1 VKDVKKYFIRFERL
15 KSAPFL
21 LLCFSVF
28 FCFGPP
34 LTLPVV
40 AQELGDVLDTR
51 SSIGLRL
58 PDVRALDP
66 RVFPFDKTPVLGLLL
81 RGEGSSFLD
90 WQPSSLKRSTSLDS
104 TGKFIIVSEEMNG
117 LPLRQRYMIPLSLY
131 LNERVAYDQHLA
143 WRKAAAENIYRLGE
157 EQRRGPGGVNIEIPV
172 PIKSRAFEQ
181 IFGGNTV
188 GLNVQGDISIKI
200 SGRNENRSEV
210 QTAYNRGSNFSFKM
224 QQQQRFTVTGR
235 IGEKVQVNVD
245 QDSERAFDFENN
257 IRLNYTGFE
266 DDIVQKIEA
275 GNVALSLPGT
285 RFVTFG
291 GTSAGLFGIKTDM
304 QIGNLALTAIASQ
317 EKGENKRLTLSGGA
331 TEGSQKIQ
339 DYDYR
344 RYAYFFL
351 DSLYR
356 DQFRRYSRQKWLHSS
371 NPNRAI
377 ADIFVYKSAPGFD
390 TRSESIPGRAYPADT
405 VKYRG
410 EIYSGNF
417 IRLEPNVDYYI
428 EKNLGYIVMTNPL
441 GEEEVLG
448 VAFRTPQEIVGDIN
462 YIADPD
468 PGKRTS
474 INLRLVKARS
484 PVPTLSTWNL
494 EWKNVYYLGGR
505 NIPREGF
512 ELKIFFKPP
521 SGDPQEA
528 LTVGNRPR
536 SYLEIFGLDVRNVAG
551 APEPD
556 NVVDFDDVI
565 LNLGR
570 GELIFPDLKPFD
582 PDSVF
587 VDEVLQPIY
596 LDSTK
601 LTTKMYNTRIRSEI
615 DADSKFYIEVKSKT
629 RSSNY
634 SLGFNIIENSEKVLL
649 NGAELQRDTDYI
661 IDYFSGNLTI
671 LKEEANKPNANVEI
685 SYQSNSLFQLEK
697 KSILGARAEYRF
709 NPSSYLGGT
718 LLYLS
723 QRTLDQRIRLGSV
736 DNGPMKNLI
745 WDVNAALKFQPNVL
759 SRALNALPLLST
771 QESSELR
778 LEGEIAQ
785 ILPNPNTLNS
795 KVPGDKD
802 GVAYVDDFEASKRST
817 PLGVIRRGWVQ
828 ASIPEAILDDRA
840 NVQRDTLLRLKDE
853 RSALAR
859 RGKLIWYN
867 PFSGVATK
875 EIYPDRDVNQTNQI
889 TQVLT
894 LEFDPTVNEADQSP
908 AGSKR
913 AWGGIMRA
921 LSPGFFD
928 QTESKFLEIWFFGSR
943 GRVHVDLG
951 QISEDLIPNGQLNTE
966 DVFGGIRN
974 NILDEGEDIG
984 VDGIKGGDG
993 AANFSNDGAGKDYW
1007 ELTGDKQKNFGEP
1020 ASDDDWSYVSRSN
1033 DYDHINGTENS
1044 RNDANEAGG
1053 SIRPDTEDINANGG
1067 LDLANNYISYAFSID
1082 TNNVD
1087 VKNRYFKGGRLS
1099 GWKLYRIPLSDGVKS
1114 DRSRSLTATDFS
1126 RIEYVRVWVDSVDDA
1141 RGTALSIADISLV
1154 GNEWK
1159 EVGIVKTE
1167 TNFKDAK
1174 QDQRFEVTVVNNEE
1188 NPDDY
1193 ESPPGVEGEV
1203 DRITFLRSKEQS
1215 QTLRVK
1221 GAGLGKRGE
1230 IAVAQKTFFQPMNLV
1245 NYNRLKMFVYGRD
1258 INGFHI
1264 TAENSEI
1271 EFFIR
1276 FGADTSNFYEFRERV
1291 FPEWDKDRR
1300 RNDMDIDLI
1309 ELARLKETL
1318 SWPDS
1323 AVAGYGHAQE
1333 RILRYRR
1340 KRIGPTQ
1347 ELRVRGN
1354 PSLTNVRTLVAGI
1367 KNLSKEEPFVG
1378 EIWMDELRVVEVKK
1392 DKGIALRVRA
1402 DLKLADFMTINGE
1415 INRQD
1420 ADFHNVSQ
1428 RFGGGDNRTN
1438 ITLAGSMTF
1447 DKLLP
1452 QSLGLAIPVSMN
1464 YTESRA
1470 TPKYVPGTDIETK
1483 ALEETDDLLKRS
1495 KSFNDQMGF
1504 NVSARRR
1511 SRSQN
1516 SLVKYTL
1523 DNLSAGLSY
1532 TESNAHNSQIKSSR
1546 RESWSGNADYSL
1558 NFGAKNYVEPFKWIG
1573 RAPLLGKLMNTK
1585 LYYTPQNLSA
1595 SLQAA
1600 RNSDKLETRLAGS
1613 SDTSRGV
1620 VTNTK
1625 VYTALGNFR
1634 TAMKLVENISLD
1646 YSYGFTSDLLSR
1658 NRPFRA
1664 FQDSLR
1670 MVRRGTLKI
1679 AQFDTLKPKPEQYK
1693 EGLITLLPGGDDE
1706 VVSITQSAGVK
1717 YSPNLFSWFNP
1728 NLSYTSNYRYGNNIQ
1743 QGQIGRSAGTSTT
1756 LTASSTL
1763 RLGEMFKIFQRRDA
1777 PSGRETPDRKQRQAP
1792 RLSPGQQRPDEDNPD
1807 EEEEQRQAP
1816 PPPSEER
1823 VTPPDEGGQDKD
1835 KKEKD
1840 DKKKEEKKKE
1850 DKPRRGISPLQLFS
1864 LFTKF
1869 KDVSVNF
1876 SRNDSYSDYAL
1887 ADANS
1892 GGTPSWRYKLGLIN
1906 PHKRGVNQVA
1916 GVTTTPSTFSRRDNY
1931 SASSGFDVSR
1941 SFNITVRY
1949 DHDETRNES
1958 TTITGT
1964 TSDSWLAFGEDKNN
1978 DGDPD
1983 GLNIPFPEWTVRW
1996 SGLER
2001 FKLFGKVATNLSV
2014 EHGFGGKKSSVFNI
2028 SPEGDKRITG
2038 EDFAFNF
2045 RPLIKVNATLK
2056 NGMVT
2061 TFQYS
2066 KTSGDR
2072 PTYNYDPNEI
2082 DPKTGKPRQIFQS
2095 SSITRTNEMSFTLT
2109 YSKQSGFR
2117 IPLPFLKN
2125 KQLRNSV
2132 DLSATFLKSA
2142 SESGLRRGAAEDIS
2156 ANSTN
2161 RWSFS
2166 PRMTY
2171 SFSNR
2176 VRGGAHFEIGKTESK
2191 LTGTTNIKELGI
2203 DINISIRGE

>member
-15 KSAPFL
+15 KSAPFP

-28 FCFGPP
+28 FCFCP
-34 LTLPVV
+34 LASRLV
-40 AQELGDVLDTR
+40 AQELSDVLDAQ
-51 SSIGLRL
+51 SPIGLRL
-58 PDVRALDP
+58 PEVRSLDP
-66 RVFPFDKTPVLGLLL
+66 RVFPFDKSPARGLSL
-81 RGEGSSFLD
+81 RGEVSSFLD

-104 TGKFIIVSEEMNG
+104 TGKFIIVTEEMNG
-117 LPLRQRYMIPLSLY
+117 VPLRQRYMVPLSLY
-131 LNERVAYDQHLA
+131 LNERIAYDRDLA
-143 WRKAAAENIYRLGE
+143 WHRSAVENIYRLDAD
-157 EQRRGPGGVNIEIPV
+157 QRRGPGGVNIEIPV

-200 SGRNENRSEV
+200 TGRNENRSEV

-257 IRLNYTGFE
+257 IRLSYTGFE

-304 QIGNLALTAIASQ
+304 QIGNLALTTIASQ

-331 TEGSQKIQ
+331 TEGSQRIQ

-344 RYAYFFL
+344 RNTYFFL
-351 DSLYR
+351 DAKYR
-356 DQFRRYSRQKWLHSS
+356 NKFRYYRQQKWLHEFDSE
-371 NPNRAI
+371 RTI
-377 ADIFVYKSAPGFD
+377 TDIVVYKSAPGYD
-390 TRSESIPGRAYPADT
+390 TRPESIPGRAYPADT
-405 VKYRG
+405 LKYNE
-410 EIYSGNF
+410 EIYPGNF

-428 EKNLGYIVMTNPL
+428 QNDLGYIVMTNPL

-448 VAFRTPQEIVGDIN
+448 VAFRTRQETVGDVN

-468 PGKRTS
+468 PQKRAS
-474 INLRLVKARS
+474 INLRLVKAKS
-484 PVPTLSTWNL
+484 PIPTLSTWDL

-505 NIPREGF
+505 SIPREGF

-528 LTVGNRPR
+528 LTVGNRPT

-551 APEPD
+551 ALEPD

-570 GELIFPDLKPFD
+570 GELIFPDLRPFD
-582 PDSVF
+582 PDTVF
-587 VDEVLQPIY
+587 LNGAALPVVLPQDKRSINNKNISIY
-596 LDSTK
+596 DTK
-601 LTTKMYNTRIRSEI
+601 IRAEI
-615 DADSKFYIEVKSKT
+615 DEASNFYIEIKSKT

-649 NGAELQRDTDYI
+649 NGVELQRDTDYI

-671 LKEEANKPNANVEI
+671 LKEEASKPNANVEI

-709 NPSSYLGGT
+709 NPNSYLGGT

-736 DNGPMKNLI
+736 DNGPMRNLI
-745 WDVNAALKFQPNVL
+745 WDVNAAMKFQPNFL
-759 SRALNALPLLST
+759 SQALNALPLLST

-828 ASIPEAILDDRA
+828 ASIPKAILDDPT
-840 NVQRDTLLRLKDE
+840 NVAPPDALPGARKE

-894 LEFDPTVNEADQSP
+894 LEFDPTANEVDKTTP
-908 AGSKR
+908 PGLKR

-928 QTESKFLEIWFFGSR
+928 QTESKFLEIWFYGSR

-951 QISEDLIPNGQLNTE
+951 QISEDIIPNGQLNTE
-966 DVFGGIRN
+966 DIFGGIRN

-984 VDGIKGGDG
+984 VDGVKGNDG
-993 AANFSNDGAGKDYW
+993 AANFSNDGAGRDYW
-1007 ELTGDKQKNFGEP
+1007 ELTGNTQKNFGEP
-1020 ASDDDWSYVSRSN
+1020 ASDDDWSYTSRSN

-1044 RNDANEAGG
+1044 KNDANEAGG

-1067 LDLANNYISYAFSID
+1067 LDLANNYISYTFSID
-1082 TNNVD
+1082 TNNVA
-1087 VKNRYFKGGRLS
+1087 VKNKYFKGGRLS
-1099 GWKLYRIPLSDGVKS
+1099 GWKLYRIPLSDGIKS
-1114 DRSRSLTATDFS
+1114 DGTRNLTATDFS

-1141 RGTALSIADISLV
+1141 RGTFLSLADISLV

-1167 TNFKDAK
+1167 TNFKDAV

-1188 NPDDY
+1188 NPDEY
-1193 ESPPGVEGEV
+1193 ESPPGVQGEV

-1221 GAGLGKRGE
+1221 TEGGGLLPNE
-1230 IAVAQKTFFQPMNLV
+1230 IAVAQKTFFQPMNLI
-1245 NYNRLKMFVYGRD
+1245 NYNKLKMFVYGKQDLQRAGGAPLQ
-1258 INGFHI
+1258 NV
-1264 TAENSEI
+1264 

-1276 FGADTSNFYEFRERV
+1276 FGADTSNFYEFREKV
-1291 FPEWDKDRR
+1291 FAGWDPK
-1300 RNDMDIDLI
+1300 NNMDMDLSQLTSLKADL
-1309 ELARLKETL
+1309 EAQ
-1318 SWPDS
+1318 
-1323 AVAGYGHAQE
+1323 AVPGYENEYKINQFMAYRFI
-1333 RILRYRR
+1333 RINE
-1340 KRIGPTQ
+1340 TQ

-1354 PSLTNVRTLVAGI
+1354 PSLTNVRTMVAGI
-1367 KNLSKEEPFVG
+1367 KNLDASKNFWG
-1378 EIWMDELRVVEVKK
+1378 EIWMDELRVAEVKK

-1402 DLKLADFMTINGE
+1402 DLKLADFITLNGE
-1415 INRQD
+1415 VNRQD

-1452 QSLGLAIPVSMN
+1452 RALGLALPISMN
-1464 YTESRA
+1464 YTQTDA
-1470 TPKYVPGTDIETK
+1470 QPKYIPGTDILTDSIKTK
-1483 ALEETDDLLKRS
+1483 NPDLFKRS
-1495 KSFNDQMGF
+1495 QSFNDQLGF

-1516 SLVKYTL
+1516 FFVKNTL
-1523 DNLSAGLSY
+1523 DNITSSLSY
-1532 TESNAHNSQIKSSR
+1532 TRSSARSSQIDSSR
-1546 RESWSGNADYSL
+1546 RESWSGDVGYSL

-1573 RAPLLGKLMNTK
+1573 KAPLLGKLTNTK
-1585 LYYTPQNLSA
+1585 LYYTPQNLST
-1595 SLQAA
+1595 SLQATK
-1600 RNSDKLETRLAGS
+1600 NHDFSKTRLAGS
-1613 SDTSRGV
+1613 RNGV
-1620 VTNTK
+1620 VSNTD
-1625 VYTALGNFR
+1625 VYTAVTNFR
-1634 TAMKLVENISLD
+1634 GAMKLVENISFD
-1646 YSYGFTSDLLSR
+1646 FSHGFTSDLLSR
-1658 NRPFRA
+1658 GRA
-1664 FQDSLR
+1664 YKDSLDR
-1670 MVRRGTLKI
+1670 GGTLPFPV
-1679 AQFDTLKPKPEQYK
+1679 APKQ
-1693 EGLITLLPGGDDE
+1693 GLLALLSGDHE
-1706 VVSITQSAGVK
+1706 VVSLTQSAGVK

-1728 NLSYTSNYRYGNNIQ
+1728 NISYNSNYRYGNNIQ
-1743 QGQIGRSAGTSTT
+1743 QGEIGRSAATNKTV
-1756 LTASSTL
+1756 TASSTL
-1763 RLGEMFKIFQRRDA
+1763 RLGELFKFSQRKDA
-1777 PSGRETPDRKQRQAP
+1777 PSGRETPDRNQRQAP
-1792 RLSPGQQRPDEDNPD
+1792 RLPPGQRRPDEENPT
-1807 EEEEQRQAP
+1807 EEEAP
-1816 PPPSEER
+1816 PPSDDEER
-1823 VTPPDEGGQDKD
+1823 VTPPDEERQEKSQ
-1835 KKEKD
+1835 KEKD
-1840 DKKKEEKKKE
+1840 DKKKE

-1864 LFTKF
+1864 VFTKF

-1876 SRNDSYSDYAL
+1876 SRNDSYSNYAL
-1887 ADANS
+1887 QT
-1892 GGTPSWRYKLGLIN
+1892 GRPSWGYQLGFTRNTGI
-1906 PHKRGVNQVA
+1906 PQVA
-1916 GVTTTPSTFSRRDNY
+1916 NVTTTPSTFQRRDNY
-1931 SASSGFDVSR
+1931 SASSGFDISR

-1964 TSDSWLAFGEDKNN
+1964 TSDSWLRSSEL
-1978 DGDPD
+1978 
-1983 GLNIPFPEWTVRW
+1983 GLSFIPNVDIPFPEWSVRW
-1996 SGLER
+1996 SGLEK
-2001 FKLFGKVATNLSV
+2001 FKLFGKFASNLSV
-2014 EHGFGGKKSSVFNI
+2014 EHGFGGKKSLTWNGKPDRKTS
-2028 SPEGDKRITG
+2028 

-2045 RPLIKVNATLK
+2045 RPLIKVNSTLK
-2056 NGMVT
+2056 NGMVV

-2072 PTYNYDPNEI
+2072 PTYNYDAVL
-2082 DPKTGKPRQIFQS
+2082 DSVFFQS
-2095 SSITRTNEMSFTLT
+2095 SAITRTNEMSFTLT
-2109 YSKQSGFR
+2109 YSKQSGFK

-2125 KQLRNSV
+2125 KELRNSV
-2132 DLSATFLKSA
+2132 DFSATFLRST
-2142 SESGLRRGAAEDIS
+2142 SESGLRRGTADDIS
-2156 ANSTN
+2156 ANSTK